1 MDLSELSKYWESNR
15 LEAKDARGGVPK
27 SVWESISAFANT
39 GGGVVLLGVAERR
52 DKSLEVVGLP
62 DASRTLEDF
71 WNTAHN
77 PGKLSPCV
85 LSGDDVRA
93 EEVDGKE
100 VVVIEVPRARRQLR
114 PVHINGNPKTGTYRR
129 DHSGDYLCG
138 VDEVAAMYRDAADEP
153 LDAAVLDDVGMDA
166 FYGETVRTYRR
177 SYDLYHS
184 RSAWSKLDDEEFL
197 CRVGAAGRGRDG
209 ELHPTKAGLLMFGE
223 EWRIQPEFPHYFLDY
238 RQETDPKARWQD
250 RVTSQTAGEWSGNV
264 FDFFERA
271 YEKMRQ
277 ALKVPFRLDENSRR
291 VDETP
296 AHDALREAIANC
308 LVNADY
314 DGRRGVVLLWK
325 EDGFH
330 LSNPGGFRIPIEDAY
345 VGGSSDPRNGTMM
358 KMFNLVNIGERAGSG
373 VPNMVEDWMSA
384 GYGRPVLSERVNP
397 ERSTIFLPLDAGS
410 AERDDSAS
418 GEDATGALFK
428 ELPENERA
436 AMEIAFREGR
446 ITTRMAVDEIGI
458 SRKSAAALLKRLAGK
473 GCLQWNGKSVHDPSQ
488 YYSVAGGMLGK
499 NDANSQ

>member
-1 MDLSELSKYWESNR
+1 MNLSELSKYQEGNR

-85 LSGDDVRA
+85 LSSDDARV

-129 DHSGDYLCG
+129 DHAGDYLCG

-153 LDAAVLDDVGMDA
+153 LDAAVLDDVAMDA

-177 SYDLYHS
+177 SYDFHHS

-197 CRVGAAGRGRDG
+197 CRIGAAGRGRDG

-223 EWRIQPEFPHYFLDY
+223 EWLIQPEFPHYFLDY
-238 RQETDPKARWQD
+238 RQETSPETRWQD

-264 FDFFERA
+264 FDFFQRA

-277 ALKVPFRLDENSRR
+277 ALRVPFRLDENSRR

-314 DGRRGVVLLWK
+314 NGRRGVVLLWK

-345 VGGSSDPRNGTMM
+345 IGGSSDPRNGTMM

-373 VPNMVEDWMSA
+373 VPNMVEDWMSS

-397 ERSTIFLPLDAGS
+397 ERSTIFLPLSESSSDR
-410 AERDDSAS
+410 EIRPEDSWSSPSKRKKAS
-418 GEDATGALFK
+418 K
-428 ELPENERA
+428 EAIKRFLKLNGVSKTA
-436 AMEIAFREGR
+436 EIAS
-446 ITTRMAVDEIGI
+446 AIGMGH
-458 SRKSAAALLKRLAGK
+458 SWTSELLKEMVADGDVVAQGEARARRYSA
-473 GCLQWNGKSVHDPSQ
+473 NG
-488 YYSVAGGMLGK
+488 
-499 NDANSQ
+499 

>member
-1 MDLSELSKYWESNR
+1 MELSELSKYRESNR

-39 GGGVVLLGVAERR
+39 GGGVILLGVAESEDR
-52 DKSLEVVGLP
+52 SLKVVGLP

-85 LSGDDVRA
+85 LSDDDARV
-93 EEVDGKE
+93 EEADGKE
-100 VVVIEVPRARRQLR
+100 IVVIEVPRARRQLR

-138 VDEVAAMYRDAADEP
+138 ADEVAAMYRDAADEP

-166 FYGETVRTYRR
+166 LCGETVRTYRR
-177 SYDLYHS
+177 SYDLHHG
-184 RSAWSKLDDEEFL
+184 RNAWSKLDDEGFL
-197 CRVGAAGRGRDG
+197 CRIGAAGRGCDG
-209 ELHPTKAGLLMFGE
+209 EIHPTKAGLLVFGE

-238 RQETDPKARWQD
+238 RQETSPEARWQD

-264 FDFFERA
+264 FDFFQRA

-277 ALKVPFRLDENSRR
+277 ALRVPFRLDGNGRR

-314 DGRRGVVLLWK
+314 DGRRGVVLLWR
-325 EDGFH
+325 EDGFR
-330 LSNPGGFRIPIEDAY
+330 LSNP
-345 VGGSSDPRNGTMM
+345 
-358 KMFNLVNIGERAGSG
+358 
-373 VPNMVEDWMSA
+373 
-384 GYGRPVLSERVNP
+384 
-397 ERSTIFLPLDAGS
+397 AGS
-410 AERDDSAS
+410 ASPSRMPTSA
-418 GEDATGALFK
+418 GTPIRATHHDEDVQPGQHRRARRQRRSQHGGGLDARRLQTTGAERGIQPRALDD
-428 ELPENERA
+428 LPAVGRQGRRVHFARKKPGDSPLDVFLSFDKREEGASPRLRLRA
-436 AMEIAFREGR
+436 RYLGVVGGRSGR
-446 ITTRMAVDEIGI
+446 IQDDRLPDPEEACQQADSRMEG
-458 SRKSAAALLKRLAGK
+458 
-473 GCLQWNGKSVHDPSQ
+473 
-488 YYSVAGGMLGK
+488 
-499 NDANSQ
+499 

>member
-1 MDLSELSKYWESNR
+1 MELSELSKYRESNR

-39 GGGVVLLGVAERR
+39 GGGVILLGVAESEDR
-52 DKSLEVVGLP
+52 SLKVVGLP

-85 LSGDDVRA
+85 LSDDDARV
-93 EEVDGKE
+93 EEADGKE
-100 VVVIEVPRARRQLR
+100 IVVIEVPRARRQLR

-138 VDEVAAMYRDAADEP
+138 ADEVAAMYRDAADEP

-166 FYGETVRTYRR
+166 LCGETVRTYRR
-177 SYDLYHS
+177 SYDLHHG
-184 RSAWSKLDDEEFL
+184 RNAWSKLDDEGFL
-197 CRVGAAGRGRDG
+197 CRIGAAGRGCDG
-209 ELHPTKAGLLMFGE
+209 EIHPTKAGLLVFGE

-238 RQETDPKARWQD
+238 RQETSPEARWQD

-264 FDFFERA
+264 FDFFQRA

-277 ALKVPFRLDENSRR
+277 ALKVPFKLDENSRR
-291 VDETP
+291 IDETP

-308 LVNADY
+308 LVNADN

-330 LSNPGGFRIPIEDAY
+330 LSNPGGFRIPIEEAY
-345 VGGSSDPRNGTMM
+345 VGGNSDPRNGTMM

-373 VPNMVEDWMSA
+373 VPNMVEDWMLA
-384 GYGRPVLSERVNP
+384 GYRRPVLSEESNP
-397 ERSTIFLPLDAGS
+397 ERSMIFLPLDVKEEESISHGKSPGIPLSTYFSLSTNEKKALLLAS
-410 AERDDSAS
+410 DCERVTSAS
-418 GEDATGALFK
+418 LADALGVSRMTAS
-428 ELPENERA
+428 
-436 AMEIAFREGR
+436 R
-446 ITTRMAVDEIGI
+446 IL
-458 SRKSAAALLKRLAGK
+458 RKLANKQILAWRGSSK
-473 GCLQWNGKSVHDPSQ
+473 TDPNQ
-488 YYSVAGGMLGK
+488 YYEIP
-499 NDANSQ
+499 QQ

>member
-1 MDLSELSKYWESNR
+1 MDLSELSKYRESDR

-27 SVWESISAFANT
+27 SVWESVSAFANT
-39 GGGVVLLGVAERR
+39 GGGVVLLGVAERQ

-85 LSGDDVRA
+85 LSGDDARV

-129 DHSGDYLCG
+129 DHAGDYLCG

-153 LDAAVLDDVGMDA
+153 LDAAVLEDVAMDA
-166 FYGETVRTYRR
+166 LYAETIRTYRR
-177 SYDLYHS
+177 SYDLHHS

-197 CRVGAAGRGRDG
+197 CRVGAAGRGLDG

-223 EWRIQPEFPHYFLDY
+223 EWLIQPEFPHYFLDY
-238 RQETDPKARWQD
+238 RQETSPEARWQD

-264 FDFFERA
+264 FDFFQRA

-330 LSNPGGFRIPIEDAY
+330 LSNPGGFRIPIKDAY

-397 ERSTIFLPLDAGS
+397 ERSTIFLPLKESAGNYRQIQPADSNTVLPGKKGLKQGKIIEYLTENGASKS
-410 AERDDSAS
+410 ADIAESVGLSVSRTNELLKEMIDEGKVTAQGKARARRYSAS
-418 GEDATGALFK
+418 
-428 ELPENERA
+428 R
-436 AMEIAFREGR
+436 
-446 ITTRMAVDEIGI
+446 
-458 SRKSAAALLKRLAGK
+458 
-473 GCLQWNGKSVHDPSQ
+473 
-488 YYSVAGGMLGK
+488 
-499 NDANSQ
+499 